1 MNGLVIRVLHPDFV
15 ENDDEQRRGF
25 IEGVRDSW
33 DRVMAAQ
40 QLERAADEWSMNIRE
55 REKAVEVFIPYNR
68 GVRRAETEAAAFMMA
83 ASVAVVQLNRNGEG
97 ELLPASKPVV
107 AAYSYVIE
115 RDVEA
120 RAFDERPGPKPKP
133 QPEQEHEQQAQA

>member
-1 MNGLVIRVLHPDFV
+1 M
-15 ENDDEQRRGF
+15 
-25 IEGVRDSW
+25 
-33 DRVMAAQ
+33 MAAQ
-40 QLERAADEWSMNIRE
+40 GLGRAATPGHVELSMSIRE
-55 REKAVEVFIPYNR
+55 REKAVEVFIPYNC

-83 ASVAVVQLNRNGEG
+83 GSLAVVQMNTDDEG
-97 ELLPASKPVV
+97 RILPASTPVV